1 MLTPEVVVLVVL
13 GSRGKSQKW
22 VLAFAPH
29 NFALVMVSVAAQLQ
43 SYFLIG
49 FFSWEDPLFRR
60 CAHSTETEV
69 HVEPV

>member
-43 SYFLIG
+43 NYFLI
-49 FFSWEDPLFRR
+49 
-60 CAHSTETEV
+60 
-69 HVEPV
+69 